1 MIEKNKKIQRLA
13 LSFLILVILL
23 CVLGLWLFNKR
34 YAETSSPD
42 QKGLHVVV
50 EIKGQQ
56 IYSVPLSED
65 NELVASSELGEN
77 IIEIKGGSVSVKE
90 ADCPNQICVH
100 TVPITAPGQSIICLP
115 HRMVVS
121 IVDVKRK

>member
-1 MIEKNKKIQRLA
+1 MIENKKKTERLA
-13 LSFLILVILL
+13 LSILILLILL
-23 CVLGLWLFNKR
+23 CVLGLWLFNR
-34 YAETSSPD
+34 NADASFPD
-42 QKGLHVVV
+42 QARLNVVV

-65 NELVASSELGEN
+65 NELVASSDLGEN
-77 IIEIKGGSVSVKE
+77 IIEIKGGSVCVKE

-100 TVPITAPGQSIICLP
+100 TVPITAPGRSIICLP

-121 IVDVKRK
+121 IVDATLK